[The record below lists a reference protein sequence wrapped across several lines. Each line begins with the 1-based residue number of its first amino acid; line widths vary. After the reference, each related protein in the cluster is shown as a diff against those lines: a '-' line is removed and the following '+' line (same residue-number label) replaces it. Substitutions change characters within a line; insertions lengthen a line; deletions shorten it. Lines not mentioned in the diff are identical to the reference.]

1 MMTFL
6 KKLRDSV
13 RTENKLKATLL
24 ELEKLKAEVDL
35 KDSYTK
41 IFIEQAPTAIAMLDK
56 NMHYIAVS
64 KQWIS
69 DFKMEG
75 KEIIGQCHYDMF
87 PEIGDEWK
95 ANHQKC
101 LNGATDASDGAPF
114 VREDGSVQW
123 IYWDVRPWYIS
134 EGNVGGLIMHTGDIT
149 HQKEKEEE
157 QIFIEKILDK
167 TNEVARIG
175 TWDIDLIKNTIFWSK
190 MVRKIHEVPES
201 FVPDLDSAIEFFK
214 EGESRDRIRNAVNE
228 AIKEG
233 VAYDVEVE
241 LVTAKNNIKWA
252 RAIGQPEFVNGT
264 CVRLFGVF
272 QDVNEIKLSQLAL
285 NKAHTEL
292 KAIFNSRAVAIVA
305 IELDGIITQFNRGA
319 EILTGYSAE
328 EMIGLQRPKF
338 FHFQEELDRFRIDVA
353 KRYDKNP
360 IGFNAQL
367 EMSKHNAYDTREWNY
382 KRKDGSTLPVLLT
395 LTSMKDEQDKL
406 IGFLGIS
413 TDISEL
419 KKAENELIKKNQLLS
434 FAEKITMMGNW
445 QWDIPTNKVKWS
457 ANLYTIFGVEE
468 NTAITY
474 DTYFSFVHP
483 EDKETVTEQVAKIF
497 REKKYADLMHR
508 IQLGNGVVKTVQ
520 LLAEV
525 VTDDFDNVIEVIGTC
540 QDVTEQKMA
549 EKKLEMLAQK
559 LTSQNN
565 QLADFAHIT
574 SHNLR
579 APVSNLNSLL
589 DFYNTAKDEQEKK
602 SLFEKFE
609 KVIHHLTLTLNTLVE
624 SLRTKNVSL
633 EDLEE
638 VSFEEVLHK
647 TKEILSGEILNT
659 SAIITCDFSKSKKI
673 VYNKLYLESIFL
685 NLLSNSMKYKSAS
698 RDPEI
703 FIESDVED
711 GKITLKF
718 KDNGLG
724 IDLEKHGH
732 KLFGLNKTF
741 HRHKEAKGVG
751 LFMTKTQIEAMGGVI
766 SASSVVH
773 EGTTFHINLN

>member
-6 KKLRDSV
+6 KKLRESV
-13 RTENKLKATLL
+13 RTENKLKAALS
-24 ELEKLKAEVDL
+24 ELEKLKAEVDS
-35 KDSYTK
+35 KDPYTK
-41 IFIEQAPTAIAMLDK
+41 IFIEQAPTAIAMLDT

-75 KEIIGQCHYDMF
+75 KEIIGQSHYDMF

-101 LNGATDASDGAPF
+101 LKGAIDTNDGAPF
-114 VREDGSVQW
+114 VRADGSVQW

-134 EGNVGGLIMHTGDIT
+134 EGHIGGLIMHTGDIT
-149 HQKEKEEE
+149 QQKEKEEE

-167 TNEVARIG
+167 TNEVALIG
-175 TWDIDLIKNTIFWSK
+175 TWDIDLIKSTLFWSK

-201 FVPDLDSAIEFFK
+201 FVPDLETAIHFFK
-214 EGESRDRIRNAVNE
+214 EGESRDTIRNAVTK
-228 AIKEG
+228 AIEKG
-233 VAYDVEVE
+233 IAYDVEVE
-241 LVTAKNNIKWA
+241 LVTAKNNIKWV
-252 RAIGQPEFVNGT
+252 RAIGQAECINGT

-272 QDVNEIKLSQLAL
+272 QDINEIKLSQLAL

-292 KAIFNSRAVAIVA
+292 KAIFNSQAVAIVA
-305 IELDGIITQFNRGA
+305 IEPDGIITQFNRGA
-319 EILTGYSAE
+319 EILTGYTAA

-353 KRYDKNP
+353 KRYKKNP
-360 IGFNAQL
+360 EGFNAQL
-367 EMSKHNAYDTREWNY
+367 EMSKHNDYDTREWNY
-382 KRKDGSTLPVLLT
+382 KRKDGTTLPVLLT
-395 LTSMKDEQDKL
+395 LTSMKDEQGTL

-419 KKAENELIKKNQLLS
+419 KKAENELVKKNQLLS

-445 QWDIPTNKVKWS
+445 QWDIPTNNVKWS
-457 ANLYTIFGVEE
+457 ANLYTIFDVEE
-468 NTAITY
+468 NTPITY

-483 EDKETVTEQVAKIF
+483 KDKEIVTEQVARIF
-497 REKKYADLMHR
+497 KEKKYADLMHR
-508 IQLGNGVVKTVQ
+508 IQLGNGVIKTVQ

-525 VTDDFDNVIEVIGTC
+525 ITDDFNNVIEIIGTC
-540 QDVTEQKMA
+540 QDVTEQKMI
-549 EKKLEMLAQK
+549 ENKLQVLAQK
-559 LTSQNN
+559 LTNQNN

-589 DFYNTAKDEQEKK
+589 DFYNTAEEEQEKK

-609 KVIHHLTLTLNTLVE
+609 KVINHLTLTLNTLVE

-638 VSFEEVLHK
+638 VSFEEVLNK
-647 TKEILSGEILNT
+647 TKEILSGEIINT
-659 SAIITCDFSKSKKI
+659 SAVITCDFSKVKKI
-673 VYNKLYLESIFL
+673 MYNKLYLESIFL
-685 NLLSNSMKYKSAS
+685 NLLSNSMKYKSAA

-703 FIESDVED
+703 CIESDVKD
-711 GKITLKF
+711 GKITLQF

-724 IDLEKHGH
+724 IDLKKHGH

-751 LFMTKTQIEAMGGVI
+751 LFMTKTQIEAMGGTI

>member
-13 RTENKLKATLL
+13 RTKNKLKAALL
-24 ELEKLKAEVDL
+24 ELEKLKAEVDS
-35 KDSYTK
+35 KDPYTK

-75 KEIIGQCHYDMF
+75 KEIIGQCHYDTF

-95 ANHQKC
+95 ANHKKC
-101 LNGATDASDGAPF
+101 LEGAIDTNDGAPF
-114 VREDGSVQW
+114 VRADGSVQW

-149 HQKEKEEE
+149 HLKEKEEE

-175 TWDIDLIKNTIFWSK
+175 TWDIDLIKNTLFWSK
-190 MVRKIHEVPES
+190 MVCKIHEVPENY
-201 FVPDLDSAIEFFK
+201 VPDLEAAIDFFK
-214 EGESRDRIRNAVNE
+214 EGESRDTIRNAVNE
-228 AIKEG
+228 AIEKG
-233 VAYDVEVE
+233 IAYDVEVE

-252 RAIGQPEFVNGT
+252 RAIGQAEFVNGK

-305 IELDGIITQFNRGA
+305 IDMDGIISQFNRGA
-319 EILTGYSAE
+319 EILTGYTAE
-328 EMIGLQRPKF
+328 EMIGLQSPKF
-338 FHFQEELDRFRIDVA
+338 FHFQEELDKFRIDVA
-353 KRYDKNP
+353 KRYNKNP
-360 IGFNAQL
+360 IGFSAQL

-382 KRKDGSTLPVLLT
+382 KRKDGSSLPVLLT

-445 QWDIPTNKVKWS
+445 QWNTLTNNVKWS

-483 EDKETVTEQVAKIF
+483 EDKETVTQHVARIF
-497 REKKYADLMHR
+497 KEKKYIDLMHR
-508 IQLGNGVVKTVQ
+508 IILSNGTVKTVQ

-525 VTDDFDNVIEVIGTC
+525 ITDDFDNVIEVIGTC
-540 QDVTEQKMA
+540 QDVTEQKIA
-549 EKKLEMLAQK
+549 ENKLQSLAQK

-589 DFYNTAKDEQEKK
+589 DFYNTAESEQEKK

-647 TKEILSGEILNT
+647 TKEILSGEIINT
-659 SAIITCDFSKSKKI
+659 SAIITCDFSKMEKI

-703 FIESDVED
+703 FIESDVKD
-711 GKITLKF
+711 GKVTLQF